1 MKKPRQNRNFTRQV
15 SSFVSSV
22 KLIKLF
28 LIVKIVGF
36 HHFCYSSHPCIFP
49 SLAVILGAK
58 NPPAGEVAE
67 EGIADCIAVIQ
78 LNILWMVATSN
89 KPPILD
95 GYINPYKQ
103 WDVYHLSSSIIYPLQ
118 GVLLSSSSINW
129 WFGFRNHRSWRTAP
143 CVKLDRLDCASSWN
157 CSTAKRSLG

>member
-103 WDVYHLSSSIIYPLQ
+103 WDVYHLSSFIIYPLQ

-129 WFGFRNHRSWRTAP
+129 
-143 CVKLDRLDCASSWN
+143 
-157 CSTAKRSLG
+157 